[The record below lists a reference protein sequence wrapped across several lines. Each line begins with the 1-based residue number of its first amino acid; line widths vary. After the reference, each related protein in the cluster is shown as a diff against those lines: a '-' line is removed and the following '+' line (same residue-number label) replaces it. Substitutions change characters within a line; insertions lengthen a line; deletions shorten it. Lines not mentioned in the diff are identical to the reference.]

1 MRGQF
6 RCAYST
12 PIYEETLEF
21 YADGFGFPVVE
32 SWDHGPNDHGTLFGA
47 FSGIIEVL
55 ALPERPEEDS
65 AWDHRAPQ
73 GVSIVIEIEDV
84 DGLYARAIDGH
95 LPINESLGDQPW
107 GHRSFTLVDPN
118 DVAIYFFSEVK

>member
-1 MRGQF
+1 MSHQF

-21 YADGFGFPVVE
+21 YANGLEFPVVE
-32 SWDHGPNDHGTLFGA
+32 SWDHGPNDRGTLFGA

-73 GVSIVIEIEDV
+73 GVSMVIEIEDV
-84 DGLYARAIDGH
+84 DGLYARAIDH
-95 LPINESLGDQPW
+95 QLPIKEPLGDKAW
-107 GHRSFTLVDPN
+107 GHRSFTLTDPN
-118 DVAIYFFSEVK
+118 DVAIYFFSKVK